1 MRQLKIWGLCFSLD
15 YLQCNMKTLAILVS
29 GGPAPG
35 INAVIAA
42 ATIEARNRKMRV
54 IGCTDGFRWLAQGDV
69 KHIVE
74 LKIGDVS
81 RIHFEGGSIL
91 RTSRTNPTRSPGG
104 VRRVA
109 KTLRHLK
116 VNQLI
121 TIGGD
126 DTAFAASRVAKALSN
141 LTVAHVPKTIDN
153 DLPLPGSIV
162 TFGYTT
168 ACNLGKDLVH
178 NLMQDAATTERW
190 FFVTVMGRHA
200 GHLALGIGGSAG
212 ATLTVISEEFSEEKI
227 GLDHIADI
235 LEGAIIKRR
244 AQGRN
249 QGVAILSEGLAER
262 LDPGTLGPVEK
273 DAYGNVRL
281 GELDLGRLLK
291 ERVTGS
297 LRARGIEVTVVAKYL
312 GYELRCA
319 PPGAYDIQ
327 YCRSLGYW
335 AARFLMEG
343 GSDAMVTIQA
353 GRLVP
358 IPFSEMIDSQS
369 GKIRVRFVNV
379 QSESYQTLYEYM
391 IRLKPEDFSDPKV
404 VRRLAKAGRMSVSD
418 LTARFGSLVR

>member
-1 MRQLKIWGLCFSLD
+1 
-15 YLQCNMKTLAILVS
+15 MKTLAILVS

-35 INAVIAA
+35 INATIAA
-42 ATIEARNRKMRV
+42 ATIEARNHKMRV
-54 IGCTDGFRWLAQGDV
+54 IGCYDGFRWLARGDAR
-69 KHIVE
+69 HIID
-74 LKIGDVS
+74 LKITDVS

-91 RTSRTNPTRSPGG
+91 RSARTSATRTPEG

-109 KTLRHLK
+109 KTLRQLK
-116 VNQLI
+116 VNHLI

-126 DTAFAASRVAKALSN
+126 GTAYGAAKVSKELSG
-141 LTVAHVPKTIDN
+141 LTIAHIPKTIDN
-153 DLPLPGSIV
+153 DLPLPGSIES
-162 TFGYTT
+162 FGFTT

-249 QGVAILSEGLAER
+249 QGVALLSEGLAER
-262 LDPGTLGPVEK
+262 LDPETLGPVER
-273 DAYGNVRL
+273 DVYGKVRL
-281 GELDLGRLLK
+281 SELDLGRMLK
-291 ERVTGS
+291 EHVSGN
-297 LRARGIEVTVVAKYL
+297 LRARGIDVTIVAKHL

-319 PPGAYDIQ
+319 PPGAYDLQ